1 MSSRVSLALVLGM
14 AAFLGLSP
22 ASAQPDGVAL
32 AVIQSAN
39 IDTQTGEMLLEP
51 EAPVYS
57 GDRIDTGPS
66 GEAQIRFRDDTKL
79 VVGPNSSLVI
89 DAFVFSDDGTA
100 RQITINAVRG
110 AFRFF
115 TGSSPKDAY
124 SIITPTATIGVRGT
138 EFDVSVEEEGTT
150 RVANFEGI
158 TRICPRLGS
167 TTQGSADCVEATDPC
182 TLSIIRPTKPEVVRY
197 SNDDIEFRNRQL
209 KYYFRYIRDQE
220 SLLTDFQV
228 DLEQCQFAE
237 ALIRGGDNPLPPPTP
252 PVPPP
257 DIPMPGTPAP
267 PVFDTPPPL
276 PTPTIR
282 DHDRPVYTHT
292 R

>member
-1 MSSRVSLALVLGM
+1 MSSRISLAVVCGLV
-14 AAFLGLSP
+14 AFLGVSP
-22 ASAQPDGVAL
+22 ASAQPDGVVL
-32 AVIQSAN
+32 AVVQAAN
-39 IDTQTGEMLLEP
+39 IDTQTGEKLLEK
-51 EAPVYS
+51 EAPVFS
-57 GDRIDTGPS
+57 GDRIDTGPT

-89 DAFVFSDDGTA
+89 DAFVFADDGTA

-150 RVANFEGI
+150 RVANFEGV
-158 TRICPRLGS
+158 TRICPRVNGV
-167 TTQGSADCVEATDPC
+167 TQSGGECVEATDPC
-182 TLSIIRPTKPEVVRY
+182 TLSVIRPLEPEVVRY

-220 SLLTDFQV
+220 SLLRDFQV

-237 ALIRGGDNPLPPPTP
+237 ADIRHGDSPLNPTP
-252 PVPPP
+252 PPEPPP
-257 DIPMPGTPAP
+257 PIPMPGKPAE
-267 PVFDTPPPL
+267 PVFSTPPPL

-282 DHDRPVYTHT
+282 DHDRPVYNHT